1 MKFWSGLAIAAAATL
16 LSACNADF
24 NISSGSSGVPL
35 AELDYEGAT
44 PTGISLTGPDR
55 VIVTSGETLAIDV
68 EGDRDVTETLR
79 FDLDDDTLGIGREGS
94 WRQKGVATIRV
105 TMPTPTRLS
114 LAGSGEIGLDRLGT
128 GGNVDIS
135 IAGSGES
142 RIARI
147 DADVLDISVAGSG
160 SLTAAGRVETL
171 DLSIAGSGDLDMREV
186 EVGNAD
192 IAIAGSGDAVFSSD
206 GTVDASI
213 MGSGDVEVIGNARC
227 DVSSMGSGEVRCTAR
242 ASRSQQAGAQAEE

>member
-1 MKFWSGLAIAAAATL
+1 MKFWSGIAIAAAATL

-24 NISSGSSGVPL
+24 NINSSSGVPL

-44 PTGISLTGPDR
+44 PTGISLAGPDR
-55 VIVTSGETLAIDV
+55 VIVTSGDTLTIDV
-68 EGDRDVTETLR
+68 DGDPEVTEMLR
-79 FDLDDDTLGIGREGS
+79 FDLDDDTLGIGRDGN
-94 WRQKGVATIRV
+94 WRQKGTATIRV

-114 LAGSGEIGLDRLGT
+114 LAGSGEIELDRLGA
-128 GGNVDIS
+128 GENADIS
-135 IAGSGES
+135 IAGSGKS
-142 RIARI
+142 RVARI

-192 IAIAGSGDAVFSSD
+192 IAIASSGDAVFASD

-227 DVSSMGSGEVRCTAR
+227 EVSSMGSGEVRCNPR
-242 ASRSQQAGAQAEE
+242 ASRSGQADAQAEE